1 MQRRKPNKIQIHTNQ
16 KKDYEKEL
24 PIVHVDLLSPTSVSM
39 KNTLLVRNGSFF
51 ESFIRNQQRMKT
63 ASKEQLKNKILNLMV
78 HEDAEKS
85 GTEREETPEARLLLN
100 KYLVANK
107 RPAARDGHS
116 GLSLMCDE
124 KPYMLVFGGDRHH
137 MPFNDCFLLD
147 LECELF

>member
-1 MQRRKPNKIQIHTNQ
+1 
-16 KKDYEKEL
+16 
-24 PIVHVDLLSPTSVSM
+24 
-39 KNTLLVRNGSFF
+39 
-51 ESFIRNQQRMKT
+51 
-63 ASKEQLKNKILNLMV
+63 MV
-78 HEDAEKS
+78 HESAEKS
-85 GTEREETPEARLLLN
+85 GTEREETPEARLLFN

-124 KPYMLVFGGDRHH
+124 KPYMLVFGGDRHQ